1 MAAIGAKVNK
11 SGVESF
17 ASPNAAAPDPDA
29 AIPAKK
35 TTSPPGKTKP
45 ISRPVSIKM
54 IPRTPIKPSVE
65 TTELASKRFT
75 WSGYPT
81 LRLCLSYQI
90 VVVIHTFYMPSTLPL
105 TRANTRIAPPRDAG
119 FRWNPDR

>member
-1 MAAIGAKVNK
+1 
-11 SGVESF
+11 
-17 ASPNAAAPDPDA
+17 
-29 AIPAKK
+29 
-35 TTSPPGKTKP
+35 
-45 ISRPVSIKM
+45 M